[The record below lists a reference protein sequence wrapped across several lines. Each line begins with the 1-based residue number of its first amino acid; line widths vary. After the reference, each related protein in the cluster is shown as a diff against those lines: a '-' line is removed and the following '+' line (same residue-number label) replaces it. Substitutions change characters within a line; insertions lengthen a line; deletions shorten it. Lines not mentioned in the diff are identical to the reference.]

1 MLTELFQK
9 KLFANYVTD
18 NRLTSRIYK
27 EYIKN
32 KKQYLKKIS
41 EGLE

>member
-9 KLFANYVTD
+9 KIFAKYVTD

-27 EYIKN
+27 EQ
-32 KKQYLKKIS
+32 KQYLKKIS